1 MDNALVFDIGGV
13 FELVMVKG
21 VHGYH
26 GHYINRVNG
35 VATTFTAPG
44 MTKKQI
50 ITKFWDR
57 AREFKGVVA

>member
-1 MDNALVFDIGGV
+1 V